1 MEPPYLIRRHVLGE
15 YNNTRKACPES
26 INDKDELHRSVNVP
40 ATFACLGSL
49 IFWSLGP
56 IFVKYLTGYLDSWT
70 QNLLRYLVACLFWLP
85 FLFFSLKTKRLD
97 HKVWRRA
104 LVPAAANVLMQSLY
118 AAAFYYIGPAFM
130 VLQMKTNII
139 WIAGFSFIFFSD
151 ERALVRSKH
160 FWIGLIL
167 SIVGVV
173 GVMYNKV
180 DLAEGRIITGIV
192 VTQAAAFMW
201 GVYTISVKVA
211 FKDIDSRS
219 GFSVTSIYT
228 VAGLAVFALLFG
240 KPQAFLHIGAW
251 QWVYVVIS
259 GITAIAFAHTL
270 YYAAIRR
277 IGATIPALVILA
289 QPFIVLAISHVIFR
303 ESMNIFQLFFGVIL
317 LTGSALAIWAQQHLK
332 HNNRPQTRSDSLS

>member
-1 MEPPYLIRRHVLGE
+1 MSKH
-15 YNNTRKACPES
+15 NNTRKACPEP
-26 INDKDELHRSVNVP
+26 INDKDELHRGVNVP

-70 QNLLRYLVACLFWLP
+70 QNLLRYSVACLFWLP
-85 FLFFSLKTKRLD
+85 FLVLSIKTKRLD
-97 HKVWRRA
+97 HRVWRRA

-151 ERALVRSKH
+151 ERALVRSKQ

-167 SIVGVV
+167 SIVGLI

-180 DLAEGRIITGIV
+180 DLAEGMIITGII

-240 KPQAFLHIGAW
+240 KPQASLHIGVW
-251 QWVYVVIS
+251 QWVYVIIS

-303 ESMNIFQLFFGVIL
+303 ESMNIFQLLFGIIL